1 MAKNDCIKGEY
12 YTEYYTEYYA
22 IKLARAEQ
30 SQHWDIIIIYVV
42 CHVIIMCCVYVYV
55 LILSII
61 IVIFL
66 GNSQIFM
73 RIIRE

>member
-1 MAKNDCIKGEY
+1 MFSWQKNDCIKG
-12 YTEYYTEYYA
+12 EYYTEYYA

-30 SQHWDIIIIYVV
+30 SQHRDIIINYVV